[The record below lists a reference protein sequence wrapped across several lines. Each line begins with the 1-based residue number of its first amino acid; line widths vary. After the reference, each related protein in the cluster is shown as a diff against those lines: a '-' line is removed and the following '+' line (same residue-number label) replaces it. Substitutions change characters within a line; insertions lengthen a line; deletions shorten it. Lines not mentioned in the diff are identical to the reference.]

1 MRKVLRLG
9 NLKLAPI
16 YKHRTMITTMMQQ
29 SLNQDTTKAFLAGV
43 LIPTIAYFFLLRR
56 QQKKFEE
63 LYNEVDDDDDLF
75 EDVNDDD
82 EDEDDDDDDAGKDD
96 ELSSIP
102 NMISSLKP
110 SDWSYKHGPYK
121 MLLII
126 NMELSMGK
134 GKIAAQCGHA
144 AIGCYEKCVKLCPN
158 AVRAWYHSGCAKIA
172 LKCNNTNEL
181 LELMQQAKN
190 KYRIPHY
197 LVEDA
202 GKTQIA
208 AGSRTVL
215 GLFAPTFYF
224 DHDFTNHLKLM

>member
-1 MRKVLRLG
+1 MS
-9 NLKLAPI
+9 
-16 YKHRTMITTMMQQ
+16 MILQVSTMMQQ
-29 SLNQDTTKAFLAGV
+29 SLNHDTAKAFLAGV
-43 LIPTIAYFFLLRR
+43 LIPTIAYYFLLRR
-56 QQKKFEE
+56 QQKKFDEFIIDE
-63 LYNEVDDDDDLF
+63 DDADLF
-75 EDVNDDD
+75 EDVLDDD
-82 EDEDDDDDDAGKDD
+82 GEDDDDDDEEDD
-96 ELSSIP
+96 DTGNYDATSSIP
-102 NMISSLKP
+102 NMISSLKI
-110 SDWSYKHGPYK
+110 SDWSYKHCPYK

-144 AIGCYEKCVKLCPN
+144 AIGCYEKCIKVCPK
-158 AVRAWYHSGCAKIA
+158 AIRAWYHSGCAKIA
-172 LKCNNTNEL
+172 LKCNTTNEL
-181 LELMQQAKN
+181 LDLMNLAKT
-190 KYRIPHY
+190 KYRIPYY

>member
-1 MRKVLRLG
+1 
-9 NLKLAPI
+9 
-16 YKHRTMITTMMQQ
+16 MMQN

-43 LIPTIAYFFLLRR
+43 LIPTIAYYFLFRR
-56 QQKKFEE
+56 QQKKFDE
-63 LYNEVDDDDDLF
+63 LYNEIDDEDDDDLF
-75 EDVNDDD
+75 EDVNDDEAED
-82 EDEDDDDDDAGKDD
+82 EDEDDAGND
-96 ELSSIP
+96 EAVSSIP

-110 SDWSYKHGPYK
+110 SDWGSKHGPYK

-144 AIGCYEKCVKLCPN
+144 AIGCYEKCLKACPN
-158 AVRAWYHSGCAKIA
+158 GIRAWYRSGCAKIA
-172 LKCNNTNEL
+172 LKCNTTDEL
-181 LELMQQAKN
+181 LELMTLART
-190 KYRIPHY
+190 KYRVPYY

>member
-1 MRKVLRLG
+1 
-9 NLKLAPI
+9 
-16 YKHRTMITTMMQQ
+16 MMQQ
-29 SLNQDTTKAFLAGV
+29 SWNQDTTKAFLAGV
-43 LIPTIAYFFLLRR
+43 LIPTIAYYFLLRR
-56 QQKKFEE
+56 QQKKFDQ
-63 LYNEVDDDDDLF
+63 LLDEVDDDDDDLF
-75 EDVNDDD
+75 EDVH
-82 EDEDDDDDDAGKDD
+82 DDDDDEGGDDDD
-96 ELSSIP
+96 ESGNDVALSSIP
-102 NMISSLKP
+102 TMISSLKP

-144 AIGCYEKCVKLCPN
+144 AIGCYEKCIKVCPN
-158 AVRAWYHSGCAKIA
+158 GVRAWYHSGCAKIA
-172 LKCNNTNEL
+172 LKCNTTNEL
-181 LELMQQAKN
+181 LELMHQAKT
-190 KYRIPHY
+190 KYRIPYY

>member
-1 MRKVLRLG
+1 
-9 NLKLAPI
+9 
-16 YKHRTMITTMMQQ
+16 MMQQ

-43 LIPTIAYFFLLRR
+43 LIPTIAYYLLLRR
-56 QQKKFEE
+56 QQKKFDELIEE
-63 LYNEVDDDDDLF
+63 VGDDDDDLF
-75 EDVNDDD
+75 EDINDEEEDDD
-82 EDEDDDDDDAGKDD
+82 EDADGNDDAIS
-96 ELSSIP
+96 SSIP

-144 AIGCYEKCVKLCPN
+144 AIGCYEKCIKVCPN
-158 AVRAWYHSGCAKIA
+158 AIRAWYQSGCAKIA

-181 LELMQQAKN
+181 LELMHQAKT
-190 KYRIPHY
+190 KFRIPYY

>member
-1 MRKVLRLG
+1 
-9 NLKLAPI
+9 
-16 YKHRTMITTMMQQ
+16 MMQQ

-56 QQKKFEE
+56 QQKKFDELMDELDDEE
-63 LYNEVDDDDDLF
+63 DADDLF
-75 EDVNDDD
+75 EDIHDD
-82 EDEDDDDDDAGKDD
+82 DEDDDDEDDTVNDDAIT
-96 ELSSIP
+96 SIP

-110 SDWSYKHGPYK
+110 SNWSYKHGPYK

-144 AIGCYEKCVKLCPN
+144 AIGCYEKCIKVCPN
-158 AVRAWYHSGCAKIA
+158 AIRAWYQSGCAKIA
-172 LKCNNTNEL
+172 LKCNTTNEL
-181 LELMQQAKN
+181 LELMNQAKT
-190 KYRIPHY
+190 KFRIPYY